1 MSTSR
6 KVKNLRSETMA
17 GVVNFRFVVVRKE
30 KILQSLLFLNV
41 LGFYIIFNL
50 DEQWLLEYSLQY

>member
-1 MSTSR
+1 
-6 KVKNLRSETMA
+6 MA